1 MKEVKKNYTLSA
13 LTMIASTFCRLHPAP
28 PSPPSPCPT
37 HIFSLWVPVLLCFC
51 QCLCHQQSLL
61 NQSLLHHVI
70 DLQREGEGR
79 GRKGARVWKENRDTN
94 RGLWEQNG
102 EAVKGRCA
110 EVHGCVCLQSTLHS
124 AATDHS
130 GLWLQ
135 GDAVHRLESCCKGI
149 ASGVDHCTAQLYVGE
164 GRGGEGEE

>member
-1 MKEVKKNYTLSA
+1 ML
-13 LTMIASTFCRLHPAP
+13 LICRG
-28 PSPPSPCPT
+28 
-37 HIFSLWVPVLLCFC
+37 
-51 QCLCHQQSLL
+51 
-61 NQSLLHHVI
+61 
-70 DLQREGEGR
+70 RGR
-79 GRKGARVWKENRDTN
+79 GRKGARVWQENGDTN

-110 EVHGCVCLQSTLHS
+110 EVHGCVCLQRTLHS

-164 GRGGEGEE
+164 GRGGEGEGRRGEGEE